1 MYSEYMIVT
10 LTTAVKKKM
19 HDVVC
24 FLYASIYQQSR
35 IMYHEVV
42 LEDLHTFHI
51 PLQQWIEKVH
61 PDYPAVYLEFDMGA

>member
-1 MYSEYMIVT
+1 MQ
-10 LTTAVKKKM
+10 
-19 HDVVC
+19 
-24 FLYASIYQQSR
+24 ASINSLAS
-35 IMYHEVV
+35 MYHEIV